1 MADGSITINTQIDDA
16 GVKKGVKSIESNFDK
31 LKSTVT
37 KTIAAIGVGNL
48 AKDFIS
54 TGIKFNAEIEKY
66 QTALTTLTGS
76 TEEANKV
83 IKQIKEDAAKTPFDV
98 AGLTQANQLLI
109 STGLSADDSRETIL
123 ALGNAISATG
133 GGSDELSRMAVNL
146 QQIKNTGKAAAID
159 IKQFA
164 FAGIDIYG
172 LLADYLGI
180 TKKEAA
186 DMEVTWNDLNG
197 ALIHASKEGGKYFGA
212 MANQSSTLNGQWSTL
227 KDNFQEFAGRAL
239 EPITNLLKDTLLP
252 ALNDLM
258 TGAEGL
264 KNWISEHSTLITILV
279 GIIGTLTAAIIA
291 NTIAKNADLIVMWL
305 YTTATNAATLATTA
319 FSAIMAFLTSPIT
332 LVVVAIAALIAIV
345 VLLVKNWDTVKA
357 KTIEIWDKVKQYLS
371 NVITNITEW
380 FKNLPYNIGKFI
392 GEILGHIVQFGI
404 NTKNWITNELPKI
417 INNIIEWFKQL
428 PSKIWNF
435 LVNTVTNIG
444 KWITNMKN
452 KIVQGIPSIIQKI
465 VNFFKELPGKMLDV
479 GKNIIEGLWNG
490 ISNATNWIKDK
501 IKSFAQ
507 GILDGMKSAL
517 GIHSPSR
524 LFRDEVG
531 KYIALGVG
539 EGFNK
544 NIDSVY
550 KQMKTAV
557 DFETQK
563 LSISLTSN
571 PVLNVERNANIQSRL
586 ESIDN
591 NKEIQVNSTLELD
604 GKVVANTVN
613 KVNAKQRLQY
623 GIA

>member
-1 MADGSITINTQIDDA
+1 MADGSITINTSIDDS
-16 GVKKGVKSIESNFDK
+16 GIKKGTKNIENSFSK
-31 LKSTVT
+31 LKSTLT
-37 KTIAAIGVGNL
+37 KTIAAIGVGQL

-54 TGIKFNAEIEKY
+54 TGIQYNAEIEKY

-76 TEEANKV
+76 ATEANKV
-83 IKQIKEDAAKTPFDV
+83 IKQIKQDAATTPFDV

-109 STGLSADDSRETIL
+109 STGLSAEDSRETIL
-123 ALGNAISATG
+123 ALGNAVSATG
-133 GGSDELSRMAVNL
+133 GGNEELSRMAVNL

-180 TKKEAA
+180 TKQEAA
-186 DMEVTWNDLNG
+186 EMTVTWNDLNG
-197 ALIHASKEGGKYFGA
+197 ALINASKEGGKYFGA
-212 MANQSSTLNGQWSTL
+212 MSNQSKTLNGQWSTL
-227 KDNFQEFAGRAL
+227 KDNFKEFTGTAL
-239 EPITNLLKDTLLP
+239 MPLSNFLKDSLLP
-252 ALNDLM
+252 IINDII
-258 TGAEGL
+258 TGGENI
-264 KNWISEHSTLITILV
+264 KKWIEENSTLITILV
-279 GIIGTLTAAIIA
+279 SIIGALTAAIIA
-291 NTIAKNADLIVMWL
+291 NTIAKNADLIVIWL
-305 YTTATNAATLATTA
+305 YVTATNAATIATTA

-332 LVVVAIAALIAIV
+332 LIILAIGALIAIV
-345 VLLVKNWDTVKA
+345 VLLVKNWDTVKE
-357 KTIEIWDKVKQYLS
+357 KTIEIWNKITDALS
-371 NVITNITEW
+371 TVINNIINW
-380 FKNLPYNIGKFI
+380 FKELPYNIGKFI
-392 GEILGHIVQFGI
+392 GEILGHIVKFGI
-404 NTKNWITNELPKI
+404 DCWNWVTVELPKI

-428 PSKIWNF
+428 PSKIWTF

-452 KIVQGIPSIIQKI
+452 KVIQGIPTIIKNI
-465 VNFFKELPGKMLDV
+465 VNFFKELPQNMLNI
-479 GKNIIEGLWNG
+479 GKNIVEGLWNG
-490 ISNATNWIKDK
+490 IKNATTWIKNKVKD
-501 IKSFAQ
+501 FAK

-524 LFRDEVG
+524 VFRDEVG

-550 KQMKTAV
+550 KQMKATV

-563 LSISLTSN
+563 LNTNLTNSA
-571 PVLNVERNANIQSRL
+571 LINVSRNENIQARL

-591 NKEIQVNSTLELD
+591 NREVVVNSKLDVD
-604 GKVVANTVN
+604 GKEMASVVNR
-613 KVNAKQRLQY
+613 VNAKQRLQY